1 MLSFNVMNKRT
12 ITLLFALVFLSLT
25 GFGQTYA
32 FKVLANR
39 GSNEYKSGDDWQPIK
54 TGSIL
59 KADDEVRL
67 VQNAYLGLVSSSG
80 KALEV
85 KDAGVK
91 TVADLLKQVENSGSS
106 VVQKYTDFI
115 LSSNSPEAKKNR
127 LSATGA
133 VHRALPT
140 PLNLVLPENQHSA
153 IFNNTA
159 IISWEGSKVEGP
171 YVLTLRNMFD
181 DVLQK
186 FETAEKSFEVD
197 FSKFPKENV
206 IIVQVTSKTDS
217 KEVSRQHLIKR
228 LSPSEHENI
237 EKSLDIIAPELAE
250 PTALNKLIL
259 AGFYEENRLLID
271 AITAYEE
278 AIRLAPDVPSYAEA
292 YEEFLIRN
300 NISK

>member
-12 ITLLFALVFLSLT
+12 FTLLLALLTFSIT
-25 GFGQTYA
+25 GFGQGYS

-39 GSNEYKSGDDWQPIK
+39 GSNEFKSGDVWQPIK
-54 TGSIL
+54 TGSVL
-59 KADDEVRL
+59 QENDEVKL
-67 VQNAYLGLVSSSG
+67 AQNAYLGLVSASG

-85 KDAGVK
+85 KDAGIKKV
-91 TVADLLKQVENSGSS
+91 TDLLAQVKGGSS

-140 PLNLVLPENQHSA
+140 PLNLVLPENQYSS

-159 IISWEGSKVEGP
+159 IITWDGSKVEGP

-181 DVLQK
+181 DVLDK
-186 FETAEKSFEVD
+186 FETSEKSYVVD
-197 FSKFPKENV
+197 FSKFQKENA
-206 IIVQVTSKTDS
+206 IIVQVTSKADS
-217 KEVSRQHLIKR
+217 REVSRQHLIKR

-237 EKSLDIIAPELAE
+237 EKSLDVIAPELSE

>member
-12 ITLLFALVFLSLT
+12 ITLIFALVSVSFT

-32 FKVLANR
+32 FKVLANK
-39 GSNEYKSGDDWQPIK
+39 GSNEVKSGSVWQPIK
-54 TGSIL
+54 TGSVL
-59 KADDEVRL
+59 QQSDEVKL
-67 VQNAYLGLVSSSG
+67 GPNSYLGLVSATG

-91 TVADLLKQVENSGSS
+91 TVAELLNKVKGENS
-106 VVQKYTDFI
+106 VVQKYTDFL

-159 IISWEGSKVEGP
+159 IISWEGSKVAGP

-186 FETAEKSFEVD
+186 FETPDKNYEVD
-197 FSKFPKENV
+197 FSKFPKENA

-217 KEVSRQHLIKR
+217 REVSRQHLIKR
-228 LSPSEHENI
+228 LAPSEHENI
-237 EKSLDIIAPELAE
+237 EKSLDIIAPELSE

-278 AIRLAPDVPSYAEA
+278 AIKLAPDVPSYAEA